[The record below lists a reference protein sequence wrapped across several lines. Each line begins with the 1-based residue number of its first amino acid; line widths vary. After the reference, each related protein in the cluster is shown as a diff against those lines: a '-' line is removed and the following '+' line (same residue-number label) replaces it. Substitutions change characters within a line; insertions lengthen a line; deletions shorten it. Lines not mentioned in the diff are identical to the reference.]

1 MDRVI
6 MIVLLSAL
14 MLPACATNNQT
25 KEPEATTMSPP
36 TEKAINDNE
45 ANVTQ
50 TCWSARNC
58 SGKVLNHKDRH
69 NCKNSGGKSWSDY
82 QGTCYNL

>member
-1 MDRVI
+1 MNRLI
-6 MIVLLSAL
+6 MIVLMSAL
-14 MLPACATNNQT
+14 MLPACATNNQS

-36 TEKAINDNE
+36 MDNTTKGNE
-45 ANVTQ
+45 AAVTQ
-50 TCWSARNC
+50 TCWSARSC
-58 SGKVLNHKDRH
+58 TGKVLNHKDRH